1 MSDFN
6 ERIIAEFRAN
16 NGHVTT
22 AGFGDGLVLLH
33 TVGAKSGEPR
43 VNPLAAIPDGD
54 GWLVAASAAGAEKHP
69 AWYFNLSA
77 NPNVEVETGDG
88 VVRATAQELEGA
100 EYEAGWVK
108 FTARS
113 SAFAGYQERA
123 GDRTIPVVK
132 LTPQ

>member
-16 NGHVTT
+16 NGHVAT

-69 AWYFNLSA
+69 AWYFNLRA
-77 NPNVEVETGDG
+77 KPNVEVETGDG
-88 VVRATAQELEGA
+88 VVHATAHELDGA
-100 EYEAGWVK
+100 DYEAAWAK